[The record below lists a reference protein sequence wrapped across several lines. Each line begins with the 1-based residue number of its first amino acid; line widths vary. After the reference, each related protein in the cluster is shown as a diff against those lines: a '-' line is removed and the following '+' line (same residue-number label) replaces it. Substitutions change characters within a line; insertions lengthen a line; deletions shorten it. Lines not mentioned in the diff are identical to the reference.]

1 MHMKKTFVCKDKTV
15 LCLRLTQLLRL
26 LVELLSQLL
35 NTKQT
40 ARFTTRGEGS
50 SCLLHRAAD
59 LIIQASHYCL
69 FVFLC
74 HLLDVVTAVVLQQK

>member
-1 MHMKKTFVCKDKTV
+1 MFVCENKTV
-15 LCLRLTQLLRL
+15 LCLCLTQLLRL
-26 LVELLSQLL
+26 LVELHSQLL

-40 ARFTTRGEGS
+40 ARFTARGEGS
-50 SCLLHRAAD
+50 SCLLHCAAD
-59 LIIQASHYCL
+59 LLTQASHDCL